1 MLVTLKDLP
10 KIRFPV
16 FVLPSD
22 DWFITDGVLF
32 LDGLVVDEKNM
43 PGKTLGVRRMQ
54 SQRTDLL
61 PLRKI
66 IFNIPELVQC
76 KTKNFIDHYGK
87 PFSYMK
93 TYNSALKCYRIS
105 RIEKKEVASLLWLK
119 GIPSPFTLQRP
130 PIGEPE
136 YVRMLHLNGSPWL
149 VYDYMRSP
157 VKDTYRR
164 V

>member
-10 KIRFPV
+10 KVRFPV

-22 DWFITDGVLF
+22 DWYITDGVLF
-32 LDGLVVDEKNM
+32 IDGKVVDEKNM
-43 PGKTLGVRRMQ
+43 PGKTLGVRRLQ
-54 SQRTDLL
+54 CGRSDLL
-61 PLRKI
+61 PLRKA
-66 IFNIPELVQC
+66 IFDIPGLIQC
-76 KTKNFIDHYGK
+76 KTKNFIDVYGK
-87 PFSYMK
+87 PFVYMK
-93 TYNSALKCYRIS
+93 TYNSRLKCYRIKLIQ
-105 RIEKKEVASLLWLK
+105 RKEVASLLWLHDV
-119 GIPSPFTLQRP
+119 PSPFTIPRP

-149 VYDYMRSP
+149 VYDYVRSA